1 MLVMNTANK
10 KVTDMNQDQIN
21 SQLAKTEVKEMG
33 LTHSTYQLNNKVQRP
48 SHLAV
53 HYCSPH

>member
-33 LTHSTYQLNNKVQRP
+33 LTHSTYQLNNKV
-48 SHLAV
+48 
-53 HYCSPH
+53 